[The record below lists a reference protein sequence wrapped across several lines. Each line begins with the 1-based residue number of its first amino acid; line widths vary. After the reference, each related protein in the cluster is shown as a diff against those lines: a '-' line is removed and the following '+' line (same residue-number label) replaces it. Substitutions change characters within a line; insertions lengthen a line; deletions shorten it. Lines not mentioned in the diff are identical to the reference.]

1 MAQSIYRRGRLTPC
15 QDSTHHPEGRQGIQ
29 QEGPFSVRRLDKK
42 HERAC
47 GTPLSY
53 ACSRFTKTST
63 ASASY
68 PASTLL
74 FSSNT
79 SSSVFQRGQMN
90 LDQHLQIQGSLFG
103 QGSRGKGLLSPTE
116 PPRLLPGHH
125 PVPTVPGDLLTT
137 CHLWGAVPT
146 PQNIELSMSTNS
158 KALAEAVAREMI

>member
-29 QEGPFSVRRLDKK
+29 QEGPFSVRGLDKN

-47 GTPLSY
+47 GTPFLM
-53 ACSRFTKTST
+53 
-63 ASASY
+63 
-68 PASTLL
+68 PAPDLPKPALHLHLTLHL
-74 FSSNT
+74 PFFFSSNT

-103 QGSRGKGLLSPTE
+103 QGSRRKGLLSPTE

-125 PVPTVPGDLLTT
+125 PVPTVPGDLLTP

-158 KALAEAVAREMI
+158 KALAEAVAREVI